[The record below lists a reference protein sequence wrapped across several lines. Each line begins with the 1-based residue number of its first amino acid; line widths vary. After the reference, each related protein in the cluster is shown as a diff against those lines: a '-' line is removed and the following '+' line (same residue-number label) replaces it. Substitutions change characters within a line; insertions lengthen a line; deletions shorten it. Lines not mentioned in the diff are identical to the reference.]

1 MNSDALSME
10 IGVLALQYSLGVKKM
25 SDVIIVESTH
35 NADVDASIYS
45 HHQVKRMIQGIV
57 LCQHQPIFVLAG
69 LQRIWSSQCA
79 ATQFWIPCGSKLR
92 RLDCG
97 P

>member
-10 IGVLALQYSLGVKKM
+10 IGVLALSCSLGFQKL

-35 NADVDASIYS
+35 NADVDASVYS

-57 LCQHQPIFVLAG
+57 LCQQQHIFVLAG
-69 LQRIWSSQCA
+69 L
-79 ATQFWIPCGSKLR
+79 
-92 RLDCG
+92 
-97 P
+97 